1 MRRSVPLVL
10 MAVTLAGCAAG
21 GAHGAAP
28 ARLELAPTHTSALQI
43 GTGELVMARHARNTL
58 VALEQLRPGY
68 RRTLGSFSRFGEP
81 PAPPTVYINGA
92 YAGPIDVLETV
103 PVDQVADLRMIRP
116 MEAMERYGAHIGS
129 GGVILVTL
137 RKDVP

>member
-28 ARLELAPTHTSALQI
+28 ARLELAPTRTSALQI
-43 GTGELVMARHARNTL
+43 GTGELAMARHARNAL

-68 RRTLGSFSRFGEP
+68 RQTLGSFTRWGE
-81 PAPPTVYINGA
+81 PAPPPTVFINDA
-92 YAGPIDVLETV
+92 YAGPIDVLEAV
-103 PVDQVADLRMIRP
+103 PVDQVADVRMIRP
-116 MEAMERYGAHIGS
+116 MEAMQRYGEHMGR
-129 GGVILVTL
+129 GGVILVTQP
-137 RKDVP
+137 RDVP